1 MGFNKNELATIA
13 KTGPDAFSVKLRS
26 GEGDFW
32 YAFVIL
38 ARTLEEHRILT
49 ARGDIKSWRNLDDA
63 VLFFEKTCP
72 ECLNFEIEIGAWVL
86 ARRIE
91 SAPDLQ

>member
-13 KTGPDAFSVKLRS
+13 KTGPDAFSVEIRS
-26 GEGDFW
+26 ADDNFW
-32 YAFVIL
+32 YAFVTLI
-38 ARTLEEHRILT
+38 RTSEEHRILT

-72 ECLNFEIEIGAWVL
+72 DCQNFEVKIGAWLL
-86 ARRIE
+86 ARK
-91 SAPDLQ
+91 A